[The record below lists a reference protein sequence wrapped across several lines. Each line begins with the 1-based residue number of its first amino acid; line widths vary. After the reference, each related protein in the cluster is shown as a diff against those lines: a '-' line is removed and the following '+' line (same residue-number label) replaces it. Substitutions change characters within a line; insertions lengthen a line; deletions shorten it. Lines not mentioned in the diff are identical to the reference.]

1 MWICKDCGFA
11 NEGRKV
17 CKKCGAPVD
26 KSGAQDNHVPSDI
39 HDSRELTTYEINK
52 ELKRLIRH
60 FNPLLSQFKEY
71 NYCNQ
76 KLDFLSKKGYVPV
89 AILILGIIL
98 SAISIFL
105 IVMTFTV
112 LFRFFNGLL
121 IWWFMFLG
129 LGIYC
134 ITVYIHSLLK
144 NRKEIRKYITKEI
157 GIAKQLTKSF
167 DEAETDI
174 IDVMYS
180 DPRIL
185 EKIVNIISEGRANTV
200 DKAVDALYVESGK
213 TKEQSR
219 RYLDLVA
226 SRQAD
231 YGGKDAAVFCS
242 ADFFGAYHMKK

>member
-1 MWICKDCGFA
+1 MAFFLLHYLGDRFRLYAVLMAVLTIA
-11 NEGRKV
+11 NR
-17 CKKCGAPVD
+17 
-26 KSGAQDNHVPSDI
+26 
-39 HDSRELTTYEINK
+39 
-52 ELKRLIRH
+52 
-60 FNPLLSQFKEY
+60 
-71 NYCNQ
+71 
-76 KLDFLSKKGYVPV
+76 V
-89 AILILGIIL
+89 A
-98 SAISIFL
+98 FQ
-105 IVMTFTV
+105 
-112 LFRFFNGLL
+112 
-121 IWWFMFLG
+121 
-129 LGIYC
+129 IYC
-134 ITVYIHSLLK
+134 KV
-144 NRKEIRKYITKEI
+144 
-157 GIAKQLTKSF
+157 